1 MEGAS
6 IYWKRPG
13 KKKEVG
19 SAWEAV
25 WIFGC
30 SISNVWDPQIVY
42 YFLQTSSSL
51 TFFCQV
57 LRWGLQASWPCPPRA
72 VRPGLGHP
80 GHHRDAAGDRSSQP
94 ASRTARPGPSAN
106 DFGLSDCFSFS
117 NKWSKSH
124 SGSPWLLERC
134 PRWTTPKSSCKPP
147 GFRSHVSVSVDRN
160 SVVCLVTD
168 SLFIFWRK
176 WRSLVEF
183 SNKESFRRA
192 FVRPPAGTENVLT
205 GILFLRNK
213 R

>member
-6 IYWKRPG
+6 IYWKRQG

-19 SAWEAV
+19 SAWKAV
-25 WIFGC
+25 CIFGC
-30 SISNVWDPQIVY
+30 SISNVWDPHTIY
-42 YFLQTSSSL
+42 YFSQISSSP

-57 LRWGLQASWPCPPRA
+57 LSWELQDSWQCPQKA
-72 VRPGLGHP
+72 VRPGHR
-80 GHHRDAAGDRSSQP
+80 RDAAGDSSSQP
-94 ASRTARPGPSAN
+94 ASQTPRPGPSAD
-106 DFGLSDCFSFS
+106 DFRLSNWFSLS

-124 SGSPWLLERC
+124 SGSPWLLERG
-134 PRWTTPKSSCKPP
+134 PRRTAPRSSGKPP
-147 GFRSHVSVSVDRN
+147 GFPGHVSASVDRN
-160 SVVCLVTD
+160 PVVCLVTG

-176 WRSLVEF
+176 WSSFVEF
-183 SNKESFRRA
+183 SSKESFRMA